1 MILMETKMTVR
12 SSRPED
18 RETILKIYENARA
31 IMRESGNPRQWGDSN
46 PQMYLID
53 GDIENG
59 TGYVVE
65 SGSRIIGC
73 FAMMNGPD
81 PTYLKI
87 YDGQWL
93 NDDDYIV
100 IHRIAS
106 CGEGGV
112 LKACLDYCSGVSGN
126 VRIDTHRENRIM
138 QHLLHK
144 YGFTYCGTIYIS
156 DGTPRMAYQKVL

>member
-1 MILMETKMTVR
+1 MEKKLTVR
-12 SSRPED
+12 PYRPED
-18 RETILKIYENARA
+18 RESILKIYESARA

-46 PQMYLID
+46 PQISLID

-65 SGSRIIGC
+65 DGPRIVGC
-73 FAMMNGPD
+73 FALINGPD

-112 LKACLDYCSGVSGN
+112 LKTCLDYCSEVSRN
-126 VRIDTHRENRIM
+126 IRIDTHRENRIM

-144 YGFTYCGTIYIS
+144 YGFTYCGTIYVS